1 MKIHAILHASFETV
15 GSIENWVSKNNH
27 VLTITHSYLNQTLPE
42 ISDFDFLIIMGGP
55 QSPREQDIYPY
66 LSDEINLIRRAIS
79 TNKLVLGFCLGAQ
92 LIGEA
97 LGATTLRSPEKEIG
111 IWPISLTEDGRK
123 DPLFQSFGDSFDV
136 IHWHN
141 DMPGIP
147 EGAVLL
153 ATSEGCPHQAFR
165 YHDRVYGFQF
175 HMEITQE
182 NAKTMC
188 QHCPDD
194 LRPSKF
200 TQSKEDLLNGDFNS
214 VNQKMNIILDRF
226 VSNVNSINGQ
236 DNLKDLFLGI
246 F

>member
-15 GSIENWVSKNNH
+15 GSIETWAAENKHS
-27 VLTITHSYLNQTLPE
+27 LTLTHSYLHQALP
-42 ISDFDFLIIMGGP
+42 DVDAFDFLIIMGGP

-66 LSDEINLIRRAIS
+66 LSDEIKLIRRAIS
-79 TNKLVLGFCLGAQ
+79 ANKLVLGFCLGAQ

-97 LGATTLRSPEKEIG
+97 LGASTLRSPAKEVG
-111 IWPISLTEDGRK
+111 IWPIHLTEDGKK
-123 DPLFQSFGDSFDV
+123 DPLFQSFGNSFDV
-136 IHWHN
+136 VHWHN

-153 ATSEGCPHQAFR
+153 AASEGCPYQAFR
-165 YHDRVYGFQF
+165 YNDRVYGFQF

-182 NAKTMC
+182 NAKIMC

-194 LRPSKF
+194 LKPSKF
-200 TQSKEDLLNGDFNS
+200 TQSKEDLLNSDFDS

-226 VSNVNSINGQ
+226 TKSETILASKPIHRIMCGE
-236 DNLKDLFLGI
+236 
-246 F
+246 